1 MSRKAVAAGL
11 LLTALCLLPAAA
23 EEVDLSA
30 VRSFDDC
37 DRIVDLHPDS
47 FRAHRCYRL
56 LSRKT
61 GQHAEAI
68 RRLEARRSVRPGNG
82 LIPLML
88 ASIRYDSGD
97 PDRALVEMGDGIRLL
112 ESAGRTRDEIEARLR
127 MRFMLA
133 TRGDLAAADAELER
147 AAAVAETLDD
157 ERIRVAILIIQAER
171 ARERGDD
178 GLALSLFLQVEQ
190 RLGPDGSPNQRAITY
205 SRIGGV
211 YLTLNRYE
219 PAMRYFEREIALRR
233 ELGDRYAEAI
243 SMDNYLR
250 CLFYTGRT
258 PAAELRPMI
267 ERSVETARE
276 LGNGPIE
283 AAMLRMLSEIESD
296 QAARIDLLTRSAEL
310 ARRLRLNGELSLSLT
325 LLAEA
330 TLSTDTETAFEH
342 IENATRLAKTRGYSP
357 RWAHALAIKAHMRRQ
372 IGPRE
377 DALADSLA
385 ALDAVEMLRTL
396 HSDDEVRTTHFERWS
411 GVYYSAAA
419 YILGDPRGLP
429 DDEAM
434 EAAHRVIE
442 RMRSRRLLDHL
453 DRTRSA
459 TVSGAAPEL
468 EARRRAALNQ
478 IALIQRDLLDP
489 ELENDARERLL
500 ADLTQRELDER
511 EARALLV
518 REDPRFARLEQPEI
532 PELKQLRQSLSPGQA
547 VLSYQ
552 LFRADTSALLVHTA
566 GESRV
571 YPMPTRDEAEA
582 AVRLYIGS
590 LERRDELEGEL
601 AARLHGMLL
610 ADALDDLPGE
620 VTRLLIV
627 PDGPLQRLPFH
638 ALREGPESAP
648 LARRYAIGVAPSI
661 STWMRLRNTPSE
673 AGNAVLALADPEL
686 RAEQSE
692 TSSLRAWSL
701 DRVGGLGSLPH
712 ARREAAA
719 AVRRLGS
726 GSELHTGASAS
737 EHLIKTEDLT
747 GFRMIHFAAHALL
760 DDSHPERAS
769 LLLTPGDPGEDGLL
783 QVREIVE
790 LGLDGQVVV
799 LAACKSA
806 AGREVM
812 GEGVVGLSHAFFQ
825 AGARAVI
832 GGLWPLRDDETERL
846 IDGMYAEL
854 ARGASVV
861 DALGA
866 ARRRALDAGEP
877 AAAWSGVVVIGDGDY
892 VPLPGG
898 SAAGK
903 ARRIIG
909 AGLLL
914 VVALGLFLLSRR
926 RGTQRFSAVASNNPL
941 NSP

>member
-1 MSRKAVAAGL
+1 MNRPAPAAGL
-11 LLTALCLLPAAA
+11 LLAALCLLPAAA
-23 EEVDLSA
+23 QEIDLSS
-30 VRSFDDC
+30 VQGFDDC

-56 LSRKT
+56 FSRKT

-68 RRLEARRSVRPGNG
+68 RRLEARRAVRPDNG
-82 LIPLML
+82 LIPMML

-97 PDRALVEMGDGIRLL
+97 PDRALIEMAEGIRLL
-112 ESAGRTRDEIEARLR
+112 EASGATQDEVEARLR
-127 MRFMLA
+127 MRYLLA
-133 TRGDLAAADAELER
+133 TRGDMAAADAELER
-147 AAAVAETLDD
+147 AAAAAETLDN
-157 ERIRVAILIIQAER
+157 ERVKVAILIIQAER

-178 GLALSLFLQVEQ
+178 GLALSLLLQLEQ

-205 SRIGGV
+205 ARIGGI

-219 PAMRYFEREIALRR
+219 PAIRYFEREIALRQ
-233 ELGDRYAEAI
+233 EMGDRYAEAI

-250 CLFYTGRT
+250 CLFYLGRT
-258 PAAELRPMI
+258 PAAELRPLI
-267 ERSVETARE
+267 ERSLATSRE
-276 LGNGPIE
+276 LGNGAIE
-283 AAMLRMLSEIESD
+283 AAMLRMLSELERD
-296 QAARIDLLTRSAEL
+296 PEVRIDLLTRSSEL

-325 LLAEA
+325 LLADA
-330 TLSTDTETAFEH
+330 TLSTDPQQAFEH
-342 IENATRLAKTRGYSP
+342 VENATRLAKTRGYSP
-357 RWAHALAIKAHMRRQ
+357 RWAHALAIKAHMRRRV
-372 IGPRE
+372 GPRE
-377 DALADSLA
+377 EALTDSFA

-396 HSDDEVRTTHFERWS
+396 QSDDEVRTTHFERWS

-419 YILGDPRGLP
+419 YILGDAASPPG
-429 DDEAM
+429 DDAL

-468 EARRRAALNQ
+468 EARRKLALSQ

-489 ELENDARERLL
+489 ELDNEARERLL
-500 ADLTQRELDER
+500 DDLSLRELDER

-518 REDPRFARLEQPEI
+518 REDPRFARLEQPEV
-532 PELKQLRQSLSPGQA
+532 PSLEQLRRSLAPGQA

-552 LFRADTSALLVHTA
+552 LYLPGTSLLLVHTA
-566 GESRV
+566 ERSRV
-571 YPMPTRDEAEA
+571 YPMPTRDEVEA
-582 AVRLYIGS
+582 AVRLYIGA

-601 AARLHGMLL
+601 AAQLHRMLL
-610 ADALDDLPGE
+610 AEALEDLPAE
-620 VTRLLIV
+620 VTRLSIV

-638 ALREGPESAP
+638 ALREAQGSDP
-648 LARRYAIGVAPSI
+648 LARRYSIGVVPSI
-661 STWMRLRNTPSE
+661 STWMRLRNTPTE

-686 RAEQSE
+686 PVEESE

-701 DRVGGLGSLPH
+701 DQVGGLGALPH

-726 GSELHTGASAS
+726 GSELHTGAAAS

-747 GFRMIHFAAHALL
+747 GFRMLHFAAHALL
-760 DDSHPERAS
+760 DDAHPERAS
-769 LLLTPGDPGEDGLL
+769 LLLTPGAPGEDGLL

-790 LGLDGQVVV
+790 LNLQGQVVV

-846 IDGMYAEL
+846 IDRMYAEL

-861 DALGA
+861 EALGA
-866 ARRRALDAGEP
+866 ARRRALQDGEP

-898 SAAGK
+898 STAGK
-903 ARRIIG
+903 ARRVIG

-914 VVALGLFLLSRR
+914 LVALGLFLLSRR
-926 RGTQRFSAVASNNPL
+926 RGAQRFAAVASNNPL